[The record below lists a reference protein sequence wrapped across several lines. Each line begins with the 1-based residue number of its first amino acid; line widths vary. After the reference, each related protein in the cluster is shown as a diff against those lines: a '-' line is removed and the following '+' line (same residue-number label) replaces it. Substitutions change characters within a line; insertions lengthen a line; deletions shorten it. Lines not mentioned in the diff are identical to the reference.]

1 MRHAG
6 VAYHRAKEYNQST
19 KRKPSFTLGI
29 NLIFEQT
36 LLTSKGCLMMDIS
49 LSIDTFEPFWVQLHR
64 NMGYSKHYQRFVI
77 VEPLSFLIKE
87 EHKIKCVPVEPIVY
101 PQVTNLGENIAAYI
115 DHEWGDCIEQVLVF
129 SKKYNTILLTD
140 EELIFQKQRIPEMLI
155 YLKEHPK
162 IAERV
167 LGLVHYHIDEP
178 KLSHADI
185 EAINYFTTE
194 IKSMGGSNQMGI
206 VVSEANPQD
215 TLNAYEAGKSLGTFL
230 SSKLKE
236 RQISLSGC
244 FFSGYK
250 EKPVPLDIKLEP

>member
-1 MRHAG
+1 
-6 VAYHRAKEYNQST
+6 
-19 KRKPSFTLGI
+19 
-29 NLIFEQT
+29 
-36 LLTSKGCLMMDIS
+36 MDIS
-49 LSIDTFEPFWVQLHR
+49 LSIDTFEPFWAQLHR

-87 EHKIKCVPVEPIVY
+87 ENKIRCVPVEPIAY

-140 EELIFQKQRIPEMLI
+140 EELIFEKQRIPEMLS
-155 YLKEHPK
+155 YFKEHPK
-162 IAERV
+162 IAKQV

-178 KLSHADI
+178 ELSYADI

-194 IKSMGGSNQMGI
+194 IKKLGGSNQVGI
-206 VVSEANPQD
+206 VVSEADPQD
-215 TLNAYEAGKSLGTFL
+215 TLNAYETGKNLEPLL

-236 RQISLSGC
+236 RKISLSGC
-244 FFSGYK
+244 FFSGDQK
-250 EKPVPLDIKLEP
+250 KPVPLEIKLEP